1 MIKRLVIVVLA
12 LGILFGGIFG
22 WKAFVGYQMRKAIAS
37 AKPPAVVVSSAR
49 VEEARWQASVTSV
62 GSLRANQGV
71 EVSAEVAG
79 TVAAIAF
86 ESGGRIAAGEL
97 LVQLDASKEEADLRS
112 LEAQLELARL
122 DYERARSLLRN
133 TAVSQSQLDR
143 AKSVLDSLAAQV
155 DAQRATIA
163 KKAIR
168 APFQGELG
176 IRQIDLGQY
185 LSAGSEIVTLQ
196 SLDPI
201 LVDFTVPERH
211 LPALAVGQQV
221 QIEVAAFPGKPF
233 VGAVTAISPKVD
245 EETRNVPL
253 RATFANADG
262 RLRPGM
268 FARVAVL
275 TGGLDRVLT
284 LPRSA
289 ISFFPYG
296 DSVFV
301 IQGEGEDLVVERR
314 QVTTGRIREGRVEIV
329 EGLSAGDH
337 VVSAGQLKLRSGQQI
352 RIDNSVVPPSGVTR
366 G

>member
-12 LGILFGGIFG
+12 LAILFGGIFG
-22 WKAFVGYQMRKAIAS
+22 WKAYVGYQMRKAIAS
-37 AKPPAVVVSSAR
+37 AQPPAVVVSSAR
-49 VEEARWQASVTSV
+49 VEEGRWQASVTSV

-79 TVAAIAF
+79 TVAGIAF
-86 ESGGRIAAGEL
+86 ESGGRVAAGDL

-122 DYERARSLLRN
+122 DYERARSLLRS

-143 AKSVLDSLAAQV
+143 AKSVLDSLGAQA

-168 APFQGELG
+168 APFPGELG
-176 IRQIDLGQY
+176 IRQVDLGQY

-201 LVDFTVPERH
+201 FVDFTVPERH
-211 LPALAVGQQV
+211 LPALAVGQQIE
-221 QIEVAAFPGKPF
+221 IEVAAFPGQSF
-233 VGAVTAISPKVD
+233 VGSVSAISPKVE
-245 EETRNVPL
+245 EETRNVLL
-253 RATFANADG
+253 RATLANPEG

-301 IQGEGEDLVVERR
+301 IQGQGEDLVVERR
-314 QVTTGRIREGRVEIV
+314 QVTTGRIRDGRVEIV
-329 EGLSAGDH
+329 DGLAAGDQ
-337 VVSAGQLKLRSGQQI
+337 VVSAGQLKLRTGQRI
-352 RIDNSVVPPSGVTR
+352 RVDNSVVLPSGVTR

>member
-1 MIKRLVIVVLA
+1 MIKRLVFVVLA
-12 LGILFGGIFG
+12 LGIVFGGIFG
-22 WKAFVGYQMRKAIAS
+22 WKAFVAQQARQAQAG

-49 VEEARWQASVTSV
+49 VEEERWQVTVSSV

-79 TVAAIAF
+79 IVAAIAF
-86 ESGGRIAAGEL
+86 DSGSQAAAGDL
-97 LVQLDASKEEADLRS
+97 LVQLDASAEQADLRA
-112 LEAQLELARL
+112 LEAQHELARL

-143 AKSVLDSLAAQV
+143 AKSALDSLAAEL

-168 APFQGELG
+168 APFAGALG
-176 IRQIDLGQY
+176 IRRIDLGQY
-185 LSAGSEIVTLQ
+185 LSPGSEIVTLQ
-196 SLDPI
+196 NLDPI
-201 LVDFTVPERH
+201 FVDFTVPERH
-211 LPALAVGQQV
+211 LQALAVGHKV
-221 QIEVAAFPGKPF
+221 EVNVAAFPGVTF
-233 VGAVTAISPKVD
+233 TGAVSAISPKVD
-245 EETRNVPL
+245 EATRNVPL

-275 TGGLDRVLT
+275 VGGTDRVLT

-289 ISFFPYG
+289 ISFYPYG

-301 IQGEGEDLVVERR
+301 IQGQGEELVVERR
-314 QVTTGRIREGRVEIV
+314 KVMTGRIHEGRVEIV
-329 EGLSAGDH
+329 AGLERGAE
-337 VVSAGQLKLRSGQQI
+337 VVSAGQLKLRSGQHV
-352 RIDNSVVPPSGVTR
+352 RIDNSIELPHGVTR